1 MLRSPLFVLPLVAA
15 ASAASVANA
24 ADIGPVV
31 VQQAVAPISFDPMTY
46 FHVEGGPIFSSS
58 RITEEENDVV
68 DKFGEF
74 PNDRG
79 FYVGAVLRRLFEPK
93 WSWQVGAG
101 YTLLREL
108 EVESIQG
115 DATLFSNLRFETYDV
130 DIGFHPGGDI
140 RNRVFGGLRVL
151 HSADSLELVSTDPE
165 YYPLPSSVGEAWLVG
180 PRVGVGGQFPLGSSS
195 FSFVAELSGA
205 ALFGTA
211 EVFLGG
217 FETKDVDASGPRM
230 AFNLEGLGGLSW
242 SSPGRAAIT
251 IGYRAQQWWGLR
263 QATEVE
269 TDGFDRIFV
278 DTNKLLQG
286 VFARLAFDY

>member
-1 MLRSPLFVLPLVAA
+1 MVRSPLFVLPLVA
-15 ASAASVANA
+15 AASVANA

-31 VQQAVAPISFDPMTY
+31 VQQAVAPISFEPTTH
-46 FHVEGGPIFSSS
+46 FHVEGGPIFSAS
-58 RITEEENDVV
+58 RITEEES

-93 WSWQVGAG
+93 WSWQIGAG

-108 EVESIQG
+108 EVFGFAE
-115 DATLFSNLRFETYDV
+115 TLSSNLRFETFDV
-130 DIGFHPGGDI
+130 DIGFHAGGDI
-140 RNRVFGGLRVL
+140 HNRVFGGLRVL
-151 HSADSLELVSTDPE
+151 HSTDSLELTTPG
-165 YYPLPSSVGEAWLVG
+165 PTFLSVGEAWLVG

-211 EVFLGG
+211 EVFLDG
-217 FETKDVDASGPRM
+217 FDASGPRM

-263 QATEVE
+263 QATEVD
-269 TDGFDRIFV
+269 TILV
-278 DTNKLLQG
+278 DTNKLLHG